1 MNPPPTSL
9 PITSLW
15 VIPMHQ
21 PLKIYHPSVILAQIS
36 SKEIKVLFTVLRLF
50 WLSHKDVFK
59 SFLFYLFLR
68 KKDHEWRLQQE
79 NKQQQKI
86 ILYFLKHT
94 QSVMF

>member
-1 MNPPPTSL
+1 MF
-9 PITSLW
+9 IAF
-15 VIPMHQ
+15 I
-21 PLKIYHPSVILAQIS
+21 
-36 SKEIKVLFTVLRLF
+36 VLSFHNCIHIGKLTKLYTLNI
-50 WLSHKDVFK
+50 WQLYANKDVFK